1 MKSRIYFEHSFCMCF
16 SASLICE
23 ALCLN
28 KSVSRA
34 CYMTFIGRF
43 FPLITFRFFLRFF
56 YFISFLLYEMK
67 QTNQKVSRMKK
78 MGENS
83 SKNKKKHE
91 TIYRLEK
98 SKNIIFYER
107 LPPFLPFFDSFVAF
121 MNECYDFTVLYQCF
135 WFICLLFIIFNFRS
149 REMPSLTLYVPLENA
164 IRCK

>member
-1 MKSRIYFEHSFCMCF
+1 MCRE
-16 SASLICE
+16 LVIW
-23 ALCLN
+23 LL
-28 KSVSRA
+28 SVD
-34 CYMTFIGRF
+34 
-43 FPLITFRFFLRFF
+43 FFLSSLSAFF
-56 YFISFLLYEMK
+56 YVSFILFHFYCMK
-67 QTNQKVSRMKK
+67 WSKRTKK
-78 MGENS
+78 SAEW
-83 SKNKKKHE
+83 KKWEKTHRKTKKKHE

-164 IRCK
+164 IRCKWLQR